1 MILLIY
7 EILLF
12 LLISFSFYLIKS
24 DFMELHFGILT
35 SIFGMFTANLVM
47 YYILLYK
54 SPEYK
59 NKKKFKMI
67 VNIINGIIIVIT
79 LIILIILTVTL
90 LKK

>member
-1 MILLIY
+1 MILIIY

-12 LLISFSFYLIKS
+12 LLITFSFFLIKS
-24 DFMELHFGILT
+24 GFMELHFEILT
-35 SIFGMFTANLVM
+35 STFGMFTANLVM

-59 NKKKFKMI
+59 NKKNFKII
-67 VNIINGIIIVIT
+67 VNLINAIIIVISLT
-79 LIILIILTVTL
+79 ILIILAITL